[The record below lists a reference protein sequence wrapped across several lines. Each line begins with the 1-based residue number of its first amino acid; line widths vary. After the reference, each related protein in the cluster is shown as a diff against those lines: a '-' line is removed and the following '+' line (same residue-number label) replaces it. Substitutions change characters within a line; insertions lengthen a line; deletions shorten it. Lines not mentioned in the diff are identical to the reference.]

1 MLNELLT
8 SAVNAS
14 NYAKCVSLN
23 NPQCMIQPTLV
34 NLDPKGLCYYPFAF
48 NMP

>member
-34 NLDPKGLCYYPFAF
+34 NLNPKGLCCYPFAL
-48 NMP
+48 NMR